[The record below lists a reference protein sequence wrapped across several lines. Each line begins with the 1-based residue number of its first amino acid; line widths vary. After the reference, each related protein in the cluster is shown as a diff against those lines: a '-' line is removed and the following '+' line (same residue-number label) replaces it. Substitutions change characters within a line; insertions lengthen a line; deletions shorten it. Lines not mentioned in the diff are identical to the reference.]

1 MYQLISQPT
10 HSHLSMASVVF
21 DSQPPYEL
29 LSVAAFYSMYLEN
42 ATLNLRP
49 AYQRNLCWKE
59 EQKVELI
66 HTIMT
71 RCPMPAFLIYN
82 FEADPMECIDGQNR
96 LDTVQKYIEQTP
108 PTEDN
113 PVKPFAWKIDIIDE
127 KTEEIIKTEYVFYK
141 ETPTFKSYTDELN
154 RKNKNK
160 GKEYRFMSA
169 REQHRFKNYTVVA
182 QMIKTHLTFEQRK
195 AIFNKYQN
203 GSSISQC
210 DKLKNQDTPF
220 CKWVVSENIEQRLG
234 DRIAAHLKSKKNNWL
249 FDLLRMLRVFSS
261 KNNDPKYSIV
271 ATTNGKKMLH
281 DKDFDDSVP
290 NHLEAFLDSIRPLIE
305 LQPNMQISFLL
316 IWAIIWR
323 KSDASR
329 REYMVQPKFMIPFA
343 KASLSNQLLCHST
356 LNNLVA
362 MNSFI
367 ENVPDIVKEFEE
379 AIQKVE
385 PPQGLDPPKRGKKA
399 SVCKS
404 MREQVWNT
412 HFTKEVGSA
421 KCVCC
426 GIMDLTQL
434 NFEVGHVI
442 AESKGGQTAPDNLRP
457 ICKGCNTMMG
467 TNNMKEWMKVKF
479 PNREFK

>member
-1 MYQLISQPT
+1 
-10 HSHLSMASVVF
+10 MASVVF

-29 LSVAAFYSMYLEN
+29 LSVDAFYRMYLEN

-127 KTEEIIKTEYVFYK
+127 KTEEIVKTEYVFYK
-141 ETPTFKSYTDELN
+141 ETPAFKTYTDELN

-234 DRIAAHLKSKKNNWL
+234 DRIASHLKSKKNNWL

-290 NHLEAFLDSIRPLIE
+290 NQLEAFLDSIRPLIE
-305 LQPNMQISFLL
+305 LQSKMTISFLL

-343 KASLSNQLLCHST
+343 QASLSNELLCHST

-362 MNSFI
+362 MNSFL

-385 PPQGLDPPKRGKKA
+385 PQQGLDPPRRGKKA

-404 MREQVWNT
+404 LREQVWNT

-442 AESKGGQTAPDNLRP
+442 AESKGGQTTPDNLRP

-467 TNNMKEWMKVKF
+467 TNNMKEWMKVKY